1 MPVCF
6 LKEKE
11 YVVIASR
18 NRIPYYKN
26 IQKSSSLSMEIM
38 TIEEMKALFLLA
50 NPERHFINKEI
61 LISGYY
67 AKGNVFAHYLN
78 SLSHNM
84 AIGYEIEP
92 RRKEPLPEMLYE
104 NDEEELSSII
114 EKAQEFYEKNSSKP
128 IYFFN
133 LAPKEKK
140 IVKEK
145 LPFVTIPY
153 GYCLPLD
160 GYSFFLH
167 WNKEKAFTKEDKADR
182 RMATKSPLLISLS
195 SSKRY
200 KF

>member
-18 NRIPYYKN
+18 NRVPYYRN
-26 IQKSSSLSMEIM
+26 IQKSLSLSMEIM
-38 TIEEMKALFLLA
+38 TLEEMKALFLLP

-67 AKGNVFAHYLN
+67 AKGNVFALYLN

-92 RRKEPLPEMLYE
+92 RRKEPLPEIVYE
-104 NDEEELSSII
+104 NNKEELSSII
-114 EKAQEFYEKNSSKP
+114 EKAQEIHEKYPTKP
-128 IYFFN
+128 LYFVN

-140 IVKEK
+140 IVKET
-145 LPFVTIPY
+145 LPFVTILC
-153 GYCLPLD
+153 GYSLPLD
-160 GYSFFLH
+160 GFSFFLH
-167 WNKEKAFTKEDKADR
+167 WNKEKVFTREDKADR
-182 RMATKSPLLISLS
+182 KMALKSPLLISLS

>member
-18 NRIPYYKN
+18 NRIPYYQN
-26 IQKSSSLSMEIM
+26 IQKNSSLSMEIM
-38 TIEEMKALFLLA
+38 TLEDMKALFLLP

-92 RRKEPLPEMLYE
+92 RRKDALSETLYE
-104 NDEEELSSII
+104 NDAEELSSII
-114 EKAQEFYEKNSSKP
+114 EKAQDIHGKCPSKP
-128 IYFFN
+128 LYFLN

-145 LPFVTIPY
+145 IPFASILC

-160 GYSFFLH
+160 GFSFFLL
-167 WNKEKAFTKEDKADR
+167 WNKEKTFTKEDKADR
-182 RMATKSPLLISLS
+182 KMALTSPLLLSLS